1 LTKEALSVVVGLTYS
16 HAVWST
22 LETTFSHRSKSRE
35 LRLKDELQHIKKDA
49 KTIVEYSHEFKSVCD
64 QLATMGCPV
73 DDLDK
78 IHWYLRGLG
87 SSFSTFSTTQLSL
100 SSLPSFTE
108 IVPMAESYE
117 NFVKSLEL
125 PSTGSTSAAF
135 TASCSNKSASACGG
149 GHASR
154 GSRSRGG
161 SRYQR
166 NRPIRC
172 QICRGEGHYAT
183 SCRDRYSHS
192 SNIANITEAFTSCTL
207 NDNQD
212 SDWYTDTGA
221 TAHMTNDATQLDKS
235 NTYTG
240 KDRVI
245 VGNGAS
251 FPISHTDTIS
261 PTSSLTLKD
270 VLVVPGLTKNLI
282 SISKLTS
289 DFPFSI
295 TFTNDRFII
304 QNQVTRRVVATGQR
318 ENGLYVLE
326 RGHQSLISVLSNN
339 CPQASFDVWHA
350 HLGHVSHSIIS
361 LFNKNRQLCVTS
373 LLPTPTICS
382 CCQLAKSHRLPF
394 QHNEKR
400 ASHVLDLIHCD
411 LWGPSPVPS
420 NLGYKYYVIFV
431 DDHSRFT
438 WLYSLKLKSD
448 FYHTFLQFQKFV
460 GSIFS

>member
-1 LTKEALSVVVGLTYS
+1 LTKEALSVVVGLTSS

-135 TASCSNKSASACGG
+135 TASCSNKSASARGG

-161 SRYQR
+161 NRYQR

-192 SNIANITEAFTSCTL
+192 SNIANIMEAFTSCTL

-304 QNQVTRRVVATGQR
+304 QNQVTRRVVATGRR

-339 CPQASFDVWHA
+339 CPQASFNVWHA
-350 HLGHVSHSIIS
+350 HLGHVSH
-361 LFNKNRQLCVTS
+361 
-373 LLPTPTICS
+373 
-382 CCQLAKSHRLPF
+382 
-394 QHNEKR
+394 
-400 ASHVLDLIHCD
+400 
-411 LWGPSPVPS
+411 
-420 NLGYKYYVIFV
+420 
-431 DDHSRFT
+431 
-438 WLYSLKLKSD
+438 
-448 FYHTFLQFQKFV
+448 
-460 GSIFS
+460 

>member
-1 LTKEALSVVVGLTYS
+1 
-16 HAVWST
+16 
-22 LETTFSHRSKSRE
+22 
-35 LRLKDELQHIKKDA
+35 
-49 KTIVEYSHEFKSVCD
+49 
-64 QLATMGCPV
+64 M
-73 DDLDK
+73 
-78 IHWYLRGLG
+78 
-87 SSFSTFSTTQLSL
+87 
-100 SSLPSFTE
+100 
-108 IVPMAESYE
+108 
-117 NFVKSLEL
+117 
-125 PSTGSTSAAF
+125 
-135 TASCSNKSASACGG
+135 
-149 GHASR
+149 
-154 GSRSRGG
+154 
-161 SRYQR
+161 
-166 NRPIRC
+166 
-172 QICRGEGHYAT
+172 
-183 SCRDRYSHS
+183 
-192 SNIANITEAFTSCTL
+192 EAFTSCTL

-221 TAHMTNDATQLDKS
+221 TTHMTNDATQLDKS

-270 VLVVPGLTKNLI
+270 VLVMPGLTKNLI

-304 QNQVTRRVVATGQR
+304 QNQVTRRVVVTGQR

-438 WLYSLKLKSD
+438 WLYPLKLKSY

-460 GSIFS
+460 GSVFS